1 MKRMICLLLSLS
13 LLLGLPA
20 CAHHVDAPK
29 EPVRFYYPRHIDH
42 FQYSDPDGVITHELR
57 ESAGYTERYT
67 YLLNLYL
74 RGPVTQELQDPF
86 PVGTSVLSLELDPSS
101 AELILTDSF
110 AQLSGMDLTV
120 ACACLT
126 LTVHGLTGAET
137 LTITTQNRKLEPD
150 GKIVMKLSDIL
161 FMDNSTEA
169 VRD

>member
-1 MKRMICLLLSLS
+1 MKRTICLLLFLS
-13 LLLGLPA
+13 LLLCLPA

-29 EPVRFYYPRHIDH
+29 EPVQFYYPRYTDQ
-42 FQYSDPDGVITHELR
+42 FQYSAPDGVITHELR
-57 ESAGYTERYT
+57 EAAGYSDRYS

-74 RGPVTQELQDPF
+74 RGPVSQGLRDPY
-86 PVGTSVLSLELDPSS
+86 PVGTSVISLETVADS

-110 AQLSGMDLTV
+110 AQLSGMELTV

-126 LTVHGLTGAET
+126 LTVHSLTGTET
-137 LTITTQNRKLEPD
+137 LTITTQNKKLEPD